1 MLFSHTPCNTYV
13 AFDARSIVHFLNC
26 CCLTICHRLMF
37 SSHMNSDFKIHKMYF
52 FRRETADLE
61 WIRILSLLEV
71 NICIALKPEEDTE
84 FFGT

>member
-1 MLFSHTPCNTYV
+1 
-13 AFDARSIVHFLNC
+13 
-26 CCLTICHRLMF
+26 
-37 SSHMNSDFKIHKMYF
+37 MNSDFKIHKMYF

-84 FFGT
+84 FFGTWMYNDLLYRGGCIWLPQYTDQSIAS